1 MNKKEH
7 INNPFL
13 TRGFLKDEWFCDRKT
28 ETEKLLSNATNGVD
42 TTLIS
47 PRKYGKTGL
56 IFHLFHQ
63 VEKEKRPFKCIYVDL
78 FHTSSLEEFVKA
90 LADELIKFPQQ
101 TSFGQRML
109 DFIKRLR
116 PVFSYDSLTG
126 DPQVSFSYQLEA
138 EKEQNLKNILE
149 FLNSQQEQ
157 IILALDEFQQVT
169 EYPENMEAILRSHIQ
184 NLHNIRFIFSGSQ
197 QAIMT
202 EMFMSPKRPL
212 FSQTQQV
219 ALDKIAEDK
228 YAPFIKRLFHE
239 GGMQI
244 EDDVIQFIMDWTRRH
259 TFYTQ
264 SLCNKVYSK
273 HLTHVDIDSVKLAC
287 SELLDE
293 NESSYIQYRELL
305 TSPQWQMLI
314 ALAKEREVEQITS
327 GAFLQKYNI
336 SGATTARRTIQA
348 LIDKGLVLA
357 IPQKKQTTYLV
368 YDAFFMHWLA
378 REY

>member
-1 MNKKEH
+1 MDTKEH

-13 TRGFLKDEWFCDRKT
+13 TRGFLKDEWFCDRAT
-28 ETEKLLSNATNGVD
+28 ETEKLLSNVSNGVD

-63 VEKEKRPFKCIYVDL
+63 IEKEKRPFKCIYVDL
-78 FHTSSLEEFVKA
+78 FHTSSLEDFVKA

-101 TSFGQRML
+101 TSFGQRVL

-149 FLNSQQEQ
+149 FLNSQQEP

-169 EYPENMEAILRSHIQ
+169 EYSENMEAILRSHIQ

-197 QAIMT
+197 QAMMT

-219 ALDKIAEDK
+219 ALDKIAEDQ

-273 HLTHVDIDSVKLAC
+273 HIAHIDMDSAKLAC

-336 SGATTARRTIQA
+336 SGTTTARRTIQA

-357 IPQKKQTTYLV
+357 IPQKKQTTYMV
-368 YDAFFMHWLA
+368 YDVFFMHWLA

>member
-1 MNKKEH
+1 MEKKEH

-13 TRGFLKDEWFCDRKT
+13 TRGFLKDEWFCDREK

-63 VEKEKRPFKCIYVDL
+63 IEKEKRPFKCIYVDL
-78 FHTSSLEEFVKA
+78 FHTSSLEDFVKA
-90 LADELIKFPQQ
+90 LADELIRFPQQ
-101 TSFGQRML
+101 TSFGQRVL

-149 FLNSQQEQ
+149 FLNSQPEQ
-157 IILALDEFQQVT
+157 IILALDEFQHVT

-219 ALDKIAEDK
+219 ALDKIAADK
-228 YAPFIKRLFHE
+228 YAHFIKKLFNE
-239 GGMQI
+239 GDMQI
-244 EDDVIQFIMDWTRRH
+244 EDDVILFIMDWTRRH

-273 HLTHVDIDSVKLAC
+273 HLMYIDMDSVKLAC

-336 SGATTARRTIQA
+336 SGTTTARRTIQA

-357 IPQKKQTTYLV
+357 VPKKKHTSYQV
-368 YDAFFMHWLA
+368 YDVFFMHWLA